1 MKKTFCFFIVGTA
14 LLALSGCSA
23 SENFLEQQISER
35 SGIYDESDYQD
46 YQRMKD
52 GGKLGDDGFY
62 SPPPSEQD
70 SQPTEKSGT
79 IHVTFAKN
87 SFLNI
92 TYYSD
97 PELKKLIDE
106 KNCYLNP
113 GDHVYA
119 SEPQIDNPYSSEYVF
134 VRFRIWSCDSP
145 AKRESKD
152 DELGGR
158 DAHLVMAIPVGY
170 SGTELAVEPIGKY
183 QDRELTLKDDYIDS
197 NGKAIELS
205 GTWIIDGR
213 ETTSS
218 ALKVSPVTPF
228 TVVYDY
234 SQYINDF
241 YFESSTP
248 ECFSESNG
256 SVQFHEAQAL
266 DSNSNYAVRLHR
278 YISVKVTNAASN
290 IFDSAISTVTQSNS
304 IIKSI
309 SVNGITQPFSADAER
324 VFSQLKCGDQITI
337 RVGRDYKVTVSGLD
351 CGKPVDIDGGWEYTV
366 TIPNTNETEL
376 SITVGKITATL
387 GGYVQKTMQH
397 ATITVRGPD
406 GNALQEGAEVNDND
420 KVSVTITPANGYY
433 VTGKKVSDDIYQDTM
448 KYSKYIAS
456 IDQIITDHPVQKFC
470 QVTLNTDCQHGKC
483 VFKLDGKEVNGPQ
496 ALRLGQTLDVEYT
509 LTDSGYEIERDGFIS
524 SVWGFFNKNNVTV
537 SIEITEDMDG
547 KEIRGEEYV
556 NIKEN

>member
-1 MKKTFCFFIVGTA
+1 MKKTLCFFIAGTA
-14 LLALSGCSA
+14 LLSLSGCSA
-23 SENFLEQQISER
+23 SEDFLQQQIIEQ
-35 SGIYDESDYQD
+35 SGIYDESPYQT
-46 YQRMKD
+46 YQQMKED
-52 GGKLGDDGFY
+52 GTLDDDGLY
-62 SPPPSEQD
+62 SPPISEQD
-70 SQPTEKSGT
+70 APSAEKSGT

-97 PELKKLIDE
+97 PELKNPIDE
-106 KNCYLNP
+106 NNCYLNP
-113 GDHVYA
+113 GDCVYA
-119 SEPQIDNPYSSEYVF
+119 SEPQVDNSNSSQYVF

-158 DAHLVMAIPVGY
+158 DANLVMAIPVGY
-170 SGTELAVEPIGKY
+170 SGAELAVEPIGKY

-197 NGKAIELS
+197 SGKAIELS

-213 ETTSS
+213 ETTSNT
-218 ALKVSPVTPF
+218 LKVNPVTPF
-228 TVVYDY
+228 TVFYDY

-241 YFESSTP
+241 YFEGSTP
-248 ECFSESNG
+248 ECFSESSG
-256 SVQFHEAQAL
+256 TVEFKETQAL
-266 DSNSNYAVRLHR
+266 DDNSNYAVRLHR

-290 IFDSAISTVTQSNS
+290 VFDSAISTVTQSNA

-309 SVNGITQPFSADAER
+309 AVNGITQPFSADAER
-324 VFSQLKCGDQITI
+324 VFSQLKCGNQITI

-387 GGYVQKTMQH
+387 GGYVQKTMQN
-397 ATITVRGPD
+397 AAITVYDPD

-420 KVSVTITPANGYY
+420 KVTVTITPANGYY

-456 IDQIITDHPVQKFC
+456 IDQIIADHPVQKFC
-470 QVTLNTDCQHGKC
+470 QVTLNADCQHGKC
-483 VFKLDGKEVNGPQ
+483 VFKLDGNEVSGSQ

-556 NIKEN
+556 NIKEI